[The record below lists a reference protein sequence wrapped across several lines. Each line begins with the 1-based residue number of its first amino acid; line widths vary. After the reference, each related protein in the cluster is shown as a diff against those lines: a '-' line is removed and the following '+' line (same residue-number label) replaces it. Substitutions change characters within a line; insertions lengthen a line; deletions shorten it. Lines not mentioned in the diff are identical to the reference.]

1 MMRRNI
7 SFAFALVLAAGASA
21 VRTEEVPIDA
31 ETKAVCA
38 EAEERFAA
46 VGGMKAPGKVTVL
59 MYKYRFCPPNVTV
72 KAGTTVRWINVD
84 KRTSHSVWLKE
95 AGQPESPRMFNLE
108 SHEIPFAMP
117 GKYPYLCGPHW
128 EQEKMVGHVTVVP

>member
-1 MMRRNI
+1 MRHANI
-7 SFAFALVLAAGASA
+7 LAAIAVVFASSA
-21 VRTEEVPIDA
+21 AAEVPVD
-31 ETKAVCA
+31 EDTKAVCA
-38 EAEERFAA
+38 EAETRFAEQ
-46 VGGMKAPGKVTVL
+46 GGKREPGKVTVL

-95 AGQPESPRMFNLE
+95 AGKPESERMFNFE
-108 SHEIPFAMP
+108 TYEFPFSTP

-128 EQEKMVGHVTVVP
+128 DQEKMVGHVTVTP

>member
-1 MMRRNI
+1 MKRAL
-7 SFAFALVLAAGASA
+7 FLAAVAAAFASWAAAQEAPFDG
-21 VRTEEVPIDA
+21 

-46 VGGMKAPGKVTVL
+46 QGGKKEPGKVTVL

-95 AGQPESPRMFNLE
+95 AGQPESERMFNFE
-108 SHEIPFAMP
+108 TYEFPFAAP
-117 GKYPYLCGPHW
+117 GKYPYICGPHGV
-128 EQEKMVGHVTVVP
+128 EEKMVGHVTVTP

>member
-1 MMRRNI
+1 MRWWRY
-7 SFAFALVLAAGASA
+7 AALLASLIASGAA
-21 VRTEEVPIDA
+21 AQVPVDKDTR
-31 ETKAVCA
+31 EVCA
-38 EAEERFAA
+38 EAEQRFAEQ
-46 VGGMKAPGKVTVL
+46 GGKQEPGKVTVL

-95 AGQPESPRMFNLE
+95 AGKEESPRMFNFE
-108 SHEIPFAMP
+108 TYEVPFTTP

-128 EQEKMVGHVTVVP
+128 EQEKMIGHVTVIP

>member
-1 MMRRNI
+1 MRHANI
-7 SFAFALVLAAGASA
+7 LAAIA
-21 VRTEEVPIDA
+21 VFFVSGVAAQVPVDDD
-31 ETKAVCA
+31 TKAICA
-38 EAEERFAA
+38 EAETRFAEQ
-46 VGGMKAPGKVTVL
+46 GGKREPGKVTVL

-95 AGQPESPRMFNLE
+95 AGKEESPRMFNFE
-108 SHEIPFAMP
+108 TYEFPFSTP

-128 EQEKMVGHVTVVP
+128 DQEKMIGHVTVTP

>member
-1 MMRRNI
+1 MRWWRY
-7 SFAFALVLAAGASA
+7 AALLASLIAYGAA
-21 VRTEEVPIDA
+21 AQVPVDKDTREI
-31 ETKAVCA
+31 CA
-38 EAEERFAA
+38 EAEQRFAEQ
-46 VGGMKAPGKVTVL
+46 GGKKDPGVVTVL

-95 AGQPESPRMFNLE
+95 AGKEESPRMFNFE
-108 SHEIPFAMP
+108 TYEVPFTTP

-128 EQEKMVGHVTVVP
+128 EQEKMIGHVTVIP

>member
-1 MMRRNI
+1 MKRTLFFVAI
-7 SFAFALVLAAGASA
+7 AVAFASVAMAQEAPFDD
-21 VRTEEVPIDA
+21 EI
-31 ETKAVCA
+31 KAVCA

-46 VGGMKAPGKVTVL
+46 AGGKKEPGKMTVL

-95 AGQPESPRMFNLE
+95 SGQPESDRMFNFE
-108 SHEIPFAMP
+108 TYEFPFTTP

-128 EQEKMVGHVTVVP
+128 DQEKMIGHVTVTP

>member
-1 MMRRNI
+1 MRWWRY
-7 SFAFALVLAAGASA
+7 AALLASLIASGAVA
-21 VRTEEVPIDA
+21 QVPVDKDTR
-31 ETKAVCA
+31 EVCA
-38 EAEERFAA
+38 EAEQRFAEQ
-46 VGGMKAPGKVTVL
+46 GGKKDPGVVTVL

-95 AGQPESPRMFNLE
+95 AGKEESPRMFNFE
-108 SHEIPFAMP
+108 TYEVSFTTP

-128 EQEKMVGHVTVVP
+128 EQEKMIGHVTVIP